1 MLVLA
6 LGVGAA
12 GCGASSVPAGSGGKV
27 SVVASFYP
35 LAEAAERVG
44 ADRVV
49 VTNLTPP
56 GVEPHDLELTPD
68 EVEAIAT
75 ADVVLYLG
83 GGFQPGVEEAAGQIE
98 GLAIDL
104 LRAVPEG
111 SAADP
116 HVWLDPTLMAAIVRE
131 VEAALSKVDPSGAG
145 TLAGNADAYARQLA
159 DLDEEIRAGLTGCE
173 RAVIVTSHA
182 AFGHLAARYGLTQQ
196 PISGLSPEAEPDP
209 QRLAELA
216 ALVRTDGV
224 TTIFTEALLSPRV
237 AEALADEAGVVT
249 AVLDP
254 IESLSPEQVRSGEDY
269 LSVMRDNLAALRQAL
284 GCPE

>member
-1 MLVLA
+1 MLA

-12 GCGASSVPAGSGGKV
+12 GCGASGDAAGSGGKV

-35 LAEAAERVG
+35 LAEAAESVG

-83 GGFQPGVEEAAGQIE
+83 GGFQPGVEEAAGQTE

-131 VEAALSKVDPSGAG
+131 VEAALSKADMDGAE
-145 TLAGNADAYARQLA
+145 AFAANADSYSRQLA
-159 DLDEEIRAGLTGCE
+159 DLDEELRAGLTGCE
-173 RAVIVTSHA
+173 RDVIVTSHA

-216 ALVRTDGV
+216 ALVHRDGV

-237 AEALADEAGVVT
+237 AEALAEEAGVAT

-254 IESLSPEQVRSGEDY
+254 IESLSPEQVRTGEDY